1 LLTFVVVG
9 GGATGVEVAGAIAEL
24 SRRTLAADFREIDP
38 ASARI
43 VLVEAGPRLL
53 TGFAPPRS
61 AAAKRSLESLGV
73 EVRLG
78 AAVTALDCGGVG
90 LGAERLEART
100 VIWGAGVMASP
111 AGVWLGVETDR
122 AGRVPVGPDLSV
134 PGHADVFV
142 LGDTAAATGPDG
154 RPLPGVAP
162 VAKQQGE
169 YFARLLRARA
179 TGRDP
184 GPFRYR
190 DFGSLATIG
199 RKRAVAEFGRVRIT
213 GFLAWLLWGVAHV
226 WFLIGFRN
234 RTVVALSWI
243 WSYVTFQ
250 RGARLITG
258 ISGARIPP
266 MRFDAGHDAEPVEDA
281 A

>member
-1 LLTFVVVG
+1 M
-9 GGATGVEVAGAIAEL
+9 EVAGAIAEL

-38 ASARI
+38 RSARI

-53 TGFAPPRS
+53 TGFAPPLS
-61 AAAKRSLESLGV
+61 AAAKRSLEFLGV

-111 AGVWLGVETDR
+111 AGAWLGVPTDR
-122 AGRVPVGPDLSV
+122 AGRVPVGPDLTA
-134 PGHADVFV
+134 PGHPEIFV

-169 YFARLLRARA
+169 YVARLLRARA
-179 TGRDP
+179 TGRCI

-190 DFGSLATIG
+190 DYGSLATIG
-199 RKRAVAEFGRVRIT
+199 RKRAVAEFGRLRVT
-213 GFLAWLLWGVAHV
+213 GLPAWLLWGVAHV

-234 RTVVALSWI
+234 RASVALSWV
-243 WSYVTFQ
+243 WSYLTYQ

-258 ISGARIPP
+258 MSGARIPQ
-266 MRFDAGHDAEPVEDA
+266 MRPQSGQDAEPVEDA